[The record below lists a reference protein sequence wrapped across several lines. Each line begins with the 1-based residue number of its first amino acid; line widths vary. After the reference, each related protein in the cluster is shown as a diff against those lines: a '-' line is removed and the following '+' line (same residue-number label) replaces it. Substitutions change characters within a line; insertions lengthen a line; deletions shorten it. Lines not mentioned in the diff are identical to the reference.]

1 VSITD
6 FVDVAADNRPGIK
19 YYLALPRLW
28 NSAFRVAPMTLTRFL
43 IVLALSFSCAVLH
56 SVSGQTVSPSTPQTK
71 PTKVPGATVS
81 GRITVQGKGKGGVFV
96 GIRAGEFS
104 PQTAPAIKTVTDADG
119 NYHLPDIPPG
129 TYRVLPI
136 APAYVV
142 SDYTAFG
149 GQGKGL
155 ILNEGERV
163 DGIDF
168 SIVRGAI
175 VTGKIT
181 QSDGTPVIDE
191 PVYLV
196 AAEQR
201 NQRGA
206 SFTGSSR
213 FLTDDRGVYRM
224 FGIAPGRYKVCIGVP
239 DDAYFPNRNR
249 PTFVRVF
256 YPSVVEF
263 NEAKVVELSEGSE
276 ASDIDITVGQSMQ
289 NFAASGIIVDSDSSQ
304 PIQSVRLGLQR
315 VIDPNMGPFISSSAI
330 SNARGEFRLENI
342 TPGKYLIIM
351 MPQPNSDF
359 RVAPI
364 GFEIVDQDV
373 TGLVLKTVK
382 GGVVSGFVL
391 LEGKQDR
398 ELYARL
404 AKLRLLAYV
413 RGSREGAQAGLGS
426 VSAIAADGG
435 FRFGGL
441 PPGAATFNLSSPD
454 PQIRSGFVISRIE
467 RDGMV
472 QPRTGVDIKE
482 GEVIAGLRIVVVYGT
497 GIVRGSVKLDNGP
510 PPSGTNL
517 MVRLIKTG
525 DSSFSIR
532 PQNAD
537 ARGYFVFDGV
547 PSGTYEVNV
556 IGFIPQL
563 RGRQPTVKQSVTVTD
578 GIATEVHLVIN
589 TDPETPPAP

>member
-1 VSITD
+1 
-6 FVDVAADNRPGIK
+6 
-19 YYLALPRLW
+19 
-28 NSAFRVAPMTLTRFL
+28 MTLTRFL
-43 IVLALSFSCAVLH
+43 FVLALSFSCAVSH

-71 PTKVPGATVS
+71 LAKKVPGATVS
-81 GRITVQGKGKGGVFV
+81 GRVTVQGKGKGGVFV
-96 GIRAGEFS
+96 GIRSGEFS
-104 PQTAPAIKTVTDADG
+104 PQTAPAVKTVTDAEG
-119 NYHLPDIPPG
+119 NYHLTDIPPG

-136 APAYVV
+136 TPAYVV
-142 SDYTAFG
+142 SDYTSFG

-168 SIVRGAI
+168 SIVRGAV
-175 VTGKIT
+175 VTGKVT

-201 NQRGA
+201 NPRGP
-206 SFTGSSR
+206 SYTGSSR
-213 FLTDDRGVYRM
+213 FQTDDRGVYRM

-239 DDAYFPNRNR
+239 DDAYFQNRNR

-276 ASDIDITVGQSMQ
+276 AANIDITVGQSMQ
-289 NFAASGIIVDSDSSQ
+289 NFAASGIIVDSESSQ
-304 PIQSVRLGLQR
+304 PIQNVRLGLQR
-315 VIDPNMGPFISSSAI
+315 VIDPNMGPFLSSSTM
-330 SNARGEFRLENI
+330 SNARGDFRLENI
-342 TPGKYLIIM
+342 TPGKYSVIM
-351 MPQPNSDF
+351 MPQPNSDL

-382 GGVVSGFVL
+382 GGVVSGFVV
-391 LEGKQDR
+391 LEGKQDK
-398 ELYARL
+398 ELYERL
-404 AKLRLLAYV
+404 AKLRLLAHV
-413 RGSREGAQAGLGS
+413 RGSSEGTQAGLGS

-454 PQIRSGFVISRIE
+454 PQIRSGFIISRIE
-467 RDGMV
+467 RDGVV
-472 QPRTGVDIKE
+472 QPRTGAEIKE

-497 GIVRGSVKLDNGP
+497 GTVRGSVKLDNGP

-517 MVRLIKTG
+517 MVRLIRPG
-525 DSSFSIR
+525 DGSFAIR
-532 PQNAD
+532 PQNVD

-578 GIATEVHLVIN
+578 GIATEVQLVIN